1 MENFIRKQ
9 LNKINMKQEF
19 VNFKIFIWAISI
31 IITLFG
37 ISFGMIANAQLKADG
52 AYQSIYQIKTDIEVI
67 KTDVNWIKNNI

>member
-1 MENFIRKQ
+1 
-9 LNKINMKQEF
+9 MKQEF

-52 AYQSIYQIKTDIEVI
+52 AYQSIFELKIDIAEIKTNVGWMRDLL
-67 KTDVNWIKNNI
+67 DKN

>member
-1 MENFIRKQ
+1 M
-9 LNKINMKQEF
+9 NKINMKQEF

-52 AYQSIYQIKTDIEVI
+52 AYHSIYQIRTDIEII
-67 KTDVNWIKNNI
+67 KTDLNWIKDKI

>member
-1 MENFIRKQ
+1 
-9 LNKINMKQEF
+9 MKQEF

-37 ISFGMIANAQLKADG
+37 ISFGMIARANIKADG

-67 KTDVNWIKNNI
+67 KTDVGWIKNNI